1 MSFKLPKEFRSLN
14 RSFQLDKTTQ
24 RQLNS
29 FRKEL
34 IKLPPGIWGL
44 AALGIAGL
52 VAYLVLANKDLASP
66 PFPIID
72 PAADF
77 IGDFAGPLEGAGEEF
92 LEDVPIGSSANKDS
106 AYVSSYAAEALASE
120 VGQNLSIA

>member
-1 MSFKLPKEFRSLN
+1 MSNGFNFKLPKELRNFK
-14 RSFQLDKTTQ
+14 LDRATQ
-24 RQLNS
+24 REVNS

-34 IKLPPGIWGL
+34 IKMPPGIWGL
-44 AALGIAGL
+44 AAIGIVGL
-52 VAYLVLANKDLASP
+52 IAYLVLANKDLSNP

-120 VGQNLSIA
+120 VGQNLTIA

>member
-1 MSFKLPKEFRSLN
+1 MPNLAKEFKIDRS
-14 RSFQLDKTTQ
+14 TQ
-24 RQLNS
+24 RQLNT

-44 AALGIAGL
+44 AAVGIAGL
-52 VAYLVLANKDLASP
+52 IAYLVLANKDLASP

-106 AYVSSYAAEALASE
+106 AYVSSYAADALASE
-120 VGQNLSIA
+120 VGQRLSVA